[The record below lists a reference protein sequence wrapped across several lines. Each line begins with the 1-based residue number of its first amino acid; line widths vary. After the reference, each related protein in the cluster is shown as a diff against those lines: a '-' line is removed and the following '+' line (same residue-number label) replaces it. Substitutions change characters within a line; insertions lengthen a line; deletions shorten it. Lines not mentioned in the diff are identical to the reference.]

1 MFSKTDRQ
9 IYTLNYLSKMLQLMS
24 IKLSTKVAVATAAIM
39 ILFTLTLM
47 ENKLIRNQR
56 KYSRSIVRIRSECVF
71 RKSHVIRFIIE
82 DSL

>member
-9 IYTLNYLSKMLQLMS
+9 IYTLNYSSKMLHLIS

-47 ENKLIRNQR
+47 ENKSIRNQR
-56 KYSRSIVRIRSECVF
+56 KYSRSIVRIRSKCIF
-71 RKSHVIRFIIE
+71 RKCHSYTY
-82 DSL
+82 